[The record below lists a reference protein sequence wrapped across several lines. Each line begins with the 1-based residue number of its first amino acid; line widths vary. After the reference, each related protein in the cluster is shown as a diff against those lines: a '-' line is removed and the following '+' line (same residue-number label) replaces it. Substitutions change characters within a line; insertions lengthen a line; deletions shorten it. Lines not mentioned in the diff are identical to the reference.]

1 MTDTR
6 VSITVGGSP
15 IADAD
20 LSRVRTVTVSEA
32 MNSQTQ
38 VSIEVTSEADNT
50 SNWTSPLDSLVHP
63 MAPFEIIMTRGSDS
77 LAVSARAATATW
89 SLQAGGLSTL
99 TIAGIDASA
108 DLDRDEHDRS
118 WGGASDAEIATALLA
133 PFAPVQVGTTATP
146 DGTDKYTPHQRG
158 TDWSFLRA
166 LASRNDFDVYVVSQ
180 NGTLIGVFDKID
192 PLAAPQA
199 SLDLGYGALGGTA
212 SVEVQLLVGQTVQVT
227 HGTPG
232 DGEQQIASDD
242 GTGNAMGT
250 QSLGGATTV
259 LRDANDVTGTQTAAD
274 MARSLAEQ
282 SAFGAGL
289 SVTLDAPAMPLL
301 RARRPVTVRG
311 LGTLISGQ
319 WLVKSVR
326 HTVTPAGHSQAI
338 SLTRNALGDSG
349 SAGGLAGAVAALAG
363 AL

>member
-6 VSITVGGSP
+6 VTITVGGSP
-15 IADAD
+15 IPDAD

-38 VSIEVTSEADNT
+38 VSIEVTSEADNA

-63 MAPFEIIMTRGSDS
+63 MAPFEITMTRDKDS
-77 LAVSARAATATW
+77 LTVPARAATATW

-108 DLDRDEHDRS
+108 DLDREEHDKS
-118 WGGASDAEIATALLA
+118 WGGASDGEIAAALLA
-133 PFAPVQVGTTATP
+133 PFAPVKIGTTATP
-146 DGTDKYTPHQRG
+146 EGTDKYTPHQRG
-158 TDWSFLRA
+158 TDWSFLKA

-180 NGTLIGVFDKID
+180 NGTVTGVFDKTN

-199 SLDLGYGALGGTA
+199 SLDLGYGALAGTA
-212 SVEVQLLVGQTVQVT
+212 SVTVQLLTGQTVQVT
-227 HGTPG
+227 HGTSG
-232 DGEQQIASDD
+232 DGEQQIASND
-242 GTGNAMGT
+242 GTGNPMGT

-259 LRDANDVTGTQTAAD
+259 LRDANDVPGTQTAAD

-282 SAFGAGL
+282 SAFGAEL

-326 HTVTPAGHSQAI
+326 HTITPAGHSQAI
-338 SLTRNALGDSG
+338 ALTRNALGDSG
-349 SAGGLAGAVAALAG
+349 GAGGLAGTVGALAG